1 MSYKKPMQPIGSS
14 VDIGWSD
21 GKPREVTK
29 DTQEYLSSAG
39 GARVGE
45 SQISGR
51 APRPR
56 SKNAPKPALT
66 VNYQDVARNE
76 TDNVNLEQA
85 TLEDLLLQNAEAVK
99 QFEYLEKSLV
109 SFRDTVGTQASQ
121 LRQPASVVRQSA
133 AMIDLQ
139 DTHAKTDD
147 ADPVSKKKAKGVKA
161 KALAENEALMLQGAP
176 TTFPGV
182 PN

>member
-1 MSYKKPMQPIGSS
+1 MGQ
-14 VDIGWSD
+14 
-21 GKPREVTK
+21 
-29 DTQEYLSSAG
+29 
-39 GARVGE
+39 

-66 VNYQDVARNE
+66 VNYQGTARNE
-76 TDNVNLEQA
+76 TDNVDLEQA

-121 LRQPASVVRQSA
+121 LRQPASVVRQST
-133 AMIDLQ
+133 AMIDLH
-139 DTHAKTDD
+139 DVLTKTDAHD
-147 ADPVSKKKAKGVKA
+147 LDGVRKKGKSKMKTV
-161 KALAENEALMLQGAP
+161 AETEVLMLQGAS
-176 TTFPGV
+176 TIFPGMASPYPALSALV
-182 PN
+182 SGLLVL